1 MDNVCHTLVGAACGE
16 AGLKRLTRFGSV
28 TLMVAA
34 NLPDIDVLVFLTR
47 IPSVAFRRGITHGVP
62 AQVLLP
68 LLCAA
73 AVVLWDRVRPP
84 ADPTVPRARW
94 WPLVLLSYIGVLS
107 HVGLD
112 YLNNYGVRLLSPWS
126 EHWFYGDTLFIA
138 DPWLWLALGLGVRLS
153 RRRAQVRPARLAL
166 ACSVVYIVAMLASAS
181 AARTIVAD
189 TWRGQHG
196 RAPQALMVGPLFA
209 DPFGKQVIIDTG
221 GSYAQGRFRWLP
233 YGLRLDPVVVP
244 RGDTAP
250 ESVAAQADPEV
261 QALLR
266 WSRFPHYAVEKAP
279 WGARVVVSDMRFGR
293 FVAAASVQVR

>member
-16 AGLKRLTRFGSV
+16 AGLKRLTRYGSA
-28 TLMVAA
+28 TLMIAA

-84 ADPTVPRARW
+84 ADPTAPRARW
-94 WPLVLLSYIGVLS
+94 GWLVLLSYIGVLS

-126 EHWFYGDTLFIA
+126 ERWYYGDTLFIA

-153 RRRAQVRPARLAL
+153 RRRAEVRPARAAL
-166 ACSVVYIVAMLASAS
+166 GLSVVYIAAMLASAT
-181 AARTIVAD
+181 AARTTVSEL
-189 TWRGQHG
+189 WRQSSGH
-196 RAPQALMVGPLFA
+196 APHALMVGPIFA
-209 DPFGKQVIIDTG
+209 DPFGKQVIIETG
-221 GSYAQGRFRWLP
+221 EGYAQGRFRWLP
-233 YGLRLDPVVVP
+233 YGLRLEPDIVP

-250 ESVAAQADPEV
+250 EAVAAQLNPTV
-261 QALLR
+261 TALLR
-266 WSRFPHYAVEKAP
+266 WSRFPHFEVEKAP

-293 FVAAASVQVR
+293 YVAAASVQVR